1 MRPDEGRRR
10 VHGTAVAPTK
20 TMIAATPMTRDVI
33 VVPPELSLDAAWL
46 IMKRER
52 IRHLPVAR
60 GGVLLGIL
68 SDRDVLV
75 RSSLGP
81 DGNVVV
87 PKGLVAVAMTASPVT
102 CLPSTPVAQLVRLMT
117 ECKIDAIPVAVGEGR
132 LVGLVTSTDL
142 LLLLVDFEEARP
154 LPFEFRLVEAAA

>member
-1 MRPDEGRRR
+1 
-10 VHGTAVAPTK
+10 
-20 TMIAATPMTRDVI
+20 MTREVI
-33 VVPPELSLDAAWL
+33 IVPPELSLDVAWL
-46 IMKRER
+46 IMNRER

-68 SDRDVLV
+68 SDRDVLL

-81 DGNVVV
+81 NGNVVV

-102 CLPSTPVAQLVRLMT
+102 CVPSTPVAQLVRLMT
-117 ECKIDAIPVAVGEGR
+117 ERKIDAIPVITGDER

-142 LLLLVDFEEARP
+142 LLLLIDFEEARP
-154 LPFEFRLVEAAA
+154 LPFEFRLREAAA

>member
-1 MRPDEGRRR
+1 MQRHR
-10 VHGTAVAPTK
+10 GTAVAPMEN
-20 TMIAATPMTRDVI
+20 MIAATPMTREVI
-33 VVPPELSLDAAWL
+33 IVPPELSLDAAWL

-60 GGVLLGIL
+60 AGVLLGIL

-75 RSSLGP
+75 RSSLGA

-102 CLPSTPVAQLVRLMT
+102 CVPSTPVSQLVRLMT
-117 ECKIDAIPVAVGEGR
+117 ERKIDAIPVISGEGR
-132 LVGLVTSTDL
+132 LVGLVTSTDIL
-142 LLLLVDFEEARP
+142 LLLIDFEEARP
-154 LPFEFRLVEAAA
+154 LPFEFRLREAAA